1 MDFIISHNQKY
12 VYVTRSAAPT
22 CCESIEIPKLYK
34 NLPVTAIGSYAFS
47 SMRKLKEV
55 KLPDSIELIM
65 EGAFFNCPQ
74 LKSITIPKS
83 VTMIQKHAIGY
94 RNNGLKI
101 KGFKIYGHKNTIAE
115 IYAQCNMIEFV
126 VLEKEEEALQ
136 PLTIEGLQ
144 ELVNKPVFVVDIRIT
159 PKSSWDI
166 LVGIPYGTSVK
177 LLRGVSIDPR
187 QLGHTHF
194 IFDKELTEEEI
205 LLFSN
210 NVRSKSSTKK
220 TGYERVS
227 PGELYWTQRGSNAC
241 TDMGD
246 AISDEHY
253 READYLSDAALSAH
267 LERADTLR
275 AQLRRYAAT
284 YGGIPSAY
292 EWKSTEVD
300 YCYHIYYEAMMR
312 ELRVS
317 NSGVERNFGQVYFKS
332 KEACEDA
339 LKLFEEELIWYFN
352 EYQEMLY

>member
-1 MDFIISHNQKY
+1 MY
-12 VYVTRSAAPT
+12 VVSQD
-22 CCESIEIPKLYK
+22 YK
-34 NLPVTAIGSYAFS
+34 NKREIKIPAEVDSCPVTGIGACAFKDCTELQS
-47 SMRKLKEV
+47 V
-55 KLPDSIELIM
+55 IIPDTVELIM
-65 EGAFFNCPQ
+65 KEAFSGCFK
-74 LKSITIPKS
+74 LLSITIPKS
-83 VTMIQKHAIGY
+83 VIRIEEKALGWGY
-94 RNNGLKI
+94 RKKI
-101 KGFKIYGHKNTIAE
+101 KGFKISGYKDTAAE
-115 IYAQCNMIEFV
+115 AYANWNGFEFI
-126 VLEKEEEALQ
+126 VLEEEALQ
-136 PLTIEGLQ
+136 PLAIEGLQ

-166 LVGIPYGTSVK
+166 LVGIPYGTGVK
-177 LLRGVSIDPR
+177 LLRGVSINPR

-205 LLFSN
+205 QLFIKN
-210 NVRSKSSTKK
+210 RKNVTKK

-284 YGGIPSAY
+284 YGGIPSAH

-339 LKLFEEELIWYFN
+339 LRLFEEELIWYFN